1 LSRTGAGAPRHLS
14 HDRRGEA
21 SWADLAEAIFAISA
35 ECGGPSA
42 RVRRISTA
50 DYPTS
55 AARPANSRMDAT
67 RLHQS
72 YGLRLP
78 DWRASIVTTVTRLVK
93 QKEALA

>member
-1 LSRTGAGAPRHLS
+1 
-14 HDRRGEA
+14 
-21 SWADLAEAIFAISA
+21 
-35 ECGGPSA
+35 
-42 RVRRISTA
+42 
-50 DYPTS
+50 
-55 AARPANSRMDAT
+55 MDAT